1 MVRRAREGIRCT
13 SYRPMDYEKLQT
25 QIGEQKLVGQTAL
38 QKMKRIKATSKQ
50 QKEENL
56 GKQHCIVWQHEL
68 ARLATLRQQ
77 LQSELVMMLVKL
89 VETDDSQLKQIFQEF
104 NSVESALADDFLKF
118 KENTTDAVWS
128 LRLADQISNI

>member
-1 MVRRAREGIRCT
+1 LEYYIRRCGVL
-13 SYRPMDYEKLQT
+13 LQT
-25 QIGEQKLVGQTAL
+25 SI
-38 QKMKRIKATSKQ
+38 S
-50 QKEENL
+50 NS
-56 GKQHCIVWQHEL
+56 
-68 ARLATLRQQ
+68 RLATLRQQ

>member
-1 MVRRAREGIRCT
+1 MIRRAREGIRCT

-25 QIGEQKLVGQTAL
+25 QISEQKLAGQTAL

-50 QKEENL
+50 QKEESL

>member
-1 MVRRAREGIRCT
+1 
-13 SYRPMDYEKLQT
+13 MDYEKLQT
-25 QIGEQKLVGQTAL
+25 QISEQKLAGQTAL

-50 QKEENL
+50 QKEESL

>member
-25 QIGEQKLVGQTAL
+25 QISEQKLVGQTAL

-68 ARLATLRQQ
+68 VRLATLRQQ

-89 VETDDSQLKQIFQEF
+89 VESDDSQLKQIFQEF